1 MRADHIYVA
10 SNLVHILY
18 IIFII
23 TFSGAPNGVVASVDL
38 VVTDD
43 KAKFSLTVSDN
54 SVVPAKEILYYLKV
68 MIFIQPLQCITCY
81 YSNRIYCIIIII
93 HFRAPQKRMRV

>member
-1 MRADHIYVA
+1 MSEDHIYVA
-10 SNLVHILY
+10 SNLVHMLY

-23 TFSGAPNGVVASVDL
+23 TFSGPPNAVNAL
-38 VVTDD
+38 LHIKVTDD

-68 MIFIQPLQCITCY
+68 MIFTQSLQCY
-81 YSNRIYCIIIII
+81 
-93 HFRAPQKRMRV
+93 FMQQ

>member
-1 MRADHIYVA
+1 MYEDHIHVA

-23 TFSGAPNGVVASVDL
+23 IFSGPPNAINAL
-38 VVTDD
+38 LYIKVTND

-54 SVVPAKEILYYLKV
+54 SVVFAKEILYYLKV
-68 MIFIQPLQCITCY
+68 MIFTQSLQCY
-81 YSNRIYCIIIII
+81 LM
-93 HFRAPQKRMRV
+93 QQ